1 MKTPFRSAPLW
12 CALTLVLPAWAG
24 PPDDA
29 LRAADPDT
37 AVAAPTLALPPAQR
51 LDTPESPADLAAAR
65 ALWREVNQRVADF
78 PRGHMDLL
86 RWEAAQDATRPAPA
100 SAATAGPLDVS
111 EALRASLR
119 LRPGLFTHA
128 GMNALEQARVRIAY
142 AEHVRELRHAW
153 IAAVAARERARLRA
167 AVLDASRQGS
177 ELGRR
182 MVRAGNWPAARLMQE
197 QAIEAAAW
205 QASADAELAARDA
218 IERLAGLMGLWQTEA
233 VAALAER
240 LPTGLPA
247 LPERA
252 DAGLPTGSG
261 VEAAVLRADPLLA
274 IEREPARLAFAA
286 LPEGRWRA
294 WDSARDAALQALSQP
309 DHDAATP
316 PHIDQLGLLRD
327 ARLQEADEQRARLL
341 ARASERRAMARSAW
355 ARLQANHAFAQHAE
369 RHVAGLAQAQQ
380 QESQQRYNGMF
391 DSTWQLLASARQRLN
406 ALDTAQQARAAW
418 WRAQASWQALLAG
431 APYQPDTPA
440 AVAGAAPTDAG
451 GH

>member
-1 MKTPFRSAPLW
+1 MNTPFRSAPLW
-12 CALTLVLPAWAG
+12 WALTLALPAWAG

-37 AVAAPTLALPPAQR
+37 PVAVSTLVLPPAQR
-51 LDTPESPADLAAAR
+51 LDTPDGPADLAAAR
-65 ALWREVNQRVADF
+65 ALWREANQRVAEF
-78 PRGHMDLL
+78 PRGHIDLL
-86 RWEAAQDATRPAPA
+86 RWEAAQADTRPAPA
-100 SAATAGPLDVS
+100 RAASATPLGVG
-111 EALRASLR
+111 EVLRASLR

-128 GMNALEQARVRIAY
+128 GMNPLEQARVRIAY
-142 AEHVRELRHAW
+142 AEHVREVQHAW

-182 MVRAGNWPAARLMQE
+182 MVRVGNWPAARLMQE

-218 IERLAGLMGLWQTEA
+218 IERLAGLMGLWQAEA

-240 LPTGLPA
+240 LPPGLPA

-252 DAGLPTGSG
+252 DAGLPADGG

-274 IEREPARLAFAA
+274 LEREPARRAFAA
-286 LPEGRWRA
+286 LPDGRWRA
-294 WDSARDAALQALSQP
+294 WDSARDAALQALPEPGQGP
-309 DHDAATP
+309 AMP

-327 ARLQEADEQRARLL
+327 ARLQEAEEQRARLI

-355 ARLQANHAFAQHAE
+355 ARLQASHAFAQHAE
-369 RHVAGLAQAQQ
+369 RHIAGLADAQQ

-391 DSTWQLLASARQRLN
+391 DSTWQLLASARQRLD
-406 ALDTAQQARAAW
+406 ALDTAQQARAAG
-418 WRAQASWQALLAG
+418 WRAQASWRALLAG
-431 APYQPDTPA
+431 APYQPDTAAPA
-440 AVAGAAPTDAG
+440 AAAAQADAG